1 MLDIDII
8 RKTPDVVKRGLQSRG
23 YNFDI
28 GELAGKDSEWKRLK
42 EQADSL
48 RHRRNV
54 LSAEIKEL
62 ISKKADAQ
70 QKIAEVKIIPDQ
82 IKSLEVQADALKQQ
96 IDAITRA
103 LPNLPDASVPYGAGS
118 EDNKTAKQHGKIP
131 KFSFKPKDH
140 AELGKELDIL
150 DLERSA
156 KLAGSGFY
164 VFKGLGATLER
175 ALINFMLDFHTKD
188 GWTEVFPPELVN
200 EKTMFGT
207 GQLPKFENDLFKTRE
222 GLYLIPTAE
231 VPLTNLHAAETLN
244 PKELPKRY
252 CAYTPCFR
260 TEAGKHGEATRGIF
274 RLHQFDKVEM
284 VVICRQEDSP
294 KELEAMRARAEKILE
309 MLEIPYR
316 TILLCTG
323 DMGFASAK
331 TYDLEC
337 YAAAME
343 RYLETSSCSNCAD
356 FQARRM
362 NTKYFTPEGTKFV
375 HTLNGSGLALPR
387 LMIAILENNQQKDGS
402 IKIPKVLVPYMRG
415 VKEIRKAL
423 PKPEKAKSQIQRGK
437 EASQK
442 SKAEKAQTKEV
453 I

>member
-8 RKTPDVVKRGLQSRG
+8 RKNPALVKKGLQSRG

-28 GELAGKDSEWKRLK
+28 DELVGKDSEWKHLK

-54 LSAEIKEL
+54 LSAEIKEI
-62 ISKKADAQ
+62 ISRKADAKE
-70 QKIAEVKIIPDQ
+70 KIAEVKIIPEQ
-82 IKSLEVQADALKQQ
+82 IKSLEVQAAALKQQ
-96 IDAITRA
+96 IDAITKT
-103 LPNLPDASVPYGAGS
+103 LPNLPDASAPYGQGA
-118 EDNKTAKQHGKIP
+118 EDNKTVRQRGKIP
-131 KFSFKPKDH
+131 KFKFKPKDH

-175 ALINFMLDFHTKD
+175 ALINFMLDFHIKD
-188 GWTEVFPPELVN
+188 GWVEVFPPELVN

-231 VPLTNLHAAETLN
+231 VPLTNLHAAEVLN

-284 VVICRQEDSP
+284 VVICKQEDSA
-294 KELEAMRARAEKILE
+294 KELESMRSRAERLLE
-309 MLEIPYR
+309 LLEIPYR

-331 TYDLEC
+331 TYDIEC
-337 YAAAME
+337 YASAME

-387 LMIAILENNQQKDGS
+387 LMIALLENNQQKDGS
-402 IKIPKVLVPYMRG
+402 IKIPKVLIPYMRG
-415 VKEIRKAL
+415 IKEIRKAV
-423 PKPEKAKSQIQRGK
+423 PKPEKQKAKPKKAK
-437 EASQK
+437 E
-442 SKAEKAQTKEV
+442 QTKKAKPKKRKQRK
-453 I
+453 

>member
-1 MLDIDII
+1 MLDMDLI
-8 RKTPDVVKRGLQSRG
+8 RKNPALVKKGLQSRG
-23 YNFDI
+23 YNADI
-28 GELAGKDSEWKRLK
+28 DGLSGKDSEWKSLK
-42 EQADSL
+42 EQADAL

-62 ISKKADAQ
+62 ILKKADAA
-70 QKIAEVKIIPDQ
+70 QKIAEVKIIPEQ
-82 IKSLEVQADALKQQ
+82 IKSLEVQADALKGQ
-96 IDAITRA
+96 IDAITKT
-103 LPNLPDASVPYGAGS
+103 LPNLPDASVPKGAGP
-118 EDNKTAKQHGKIP
+118 EDNKVVKQHGKIQ
-131 KFSFKPKDH
+131 KFKFKPKDH

-231 VPLTNLHAAETLN
+231 VPLTNLHAAEVLN
-244 PKELPKRY
+244 PKGLPKRY

-284 VVICRQEDSP
+284 VVICKQEDSP
-294 KELEAMRARAEKILE
+294 KELEAMRARAEKLLE
-309 MLEIPYR
+309 LLEIPYR

-331 TYDLEC
+331 TYDIEC
-337 YAAAME
+337 YAAAMS
-343 RYLETSSCSNCAD
+343 RYLETSSCSDCKD

-387 LMIAILENNQQKDGS
+387 LMIALLENNQQPDGS

-415 VKEIRKAL
+415 IKEIRKAL
-423 PKPEKAKSQIQRGK
+423 PKPEKAKGK
-437 EASQK
+437 KVKARKQK
-442 SKAEKAQTKEV
+442 KKAKPKKKRN
-453 I
+453 